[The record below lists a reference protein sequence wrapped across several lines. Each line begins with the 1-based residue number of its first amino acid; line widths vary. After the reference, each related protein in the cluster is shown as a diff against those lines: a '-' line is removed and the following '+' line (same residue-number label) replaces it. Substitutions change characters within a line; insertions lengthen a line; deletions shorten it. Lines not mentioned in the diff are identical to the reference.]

1 MAERVIA
8 METLDALGAIWPLA
22 FTFVT
27 VVVVLAKQHAD
38 TEQLKEKVKILFE
51 LWNNRDK

>member
-1 MAERVIA
+1 MA
-8 METLDALGAIWPLA
+8 MEILDALGAIWPLA

>member
-1 MAERVIA
+1 M
-8 METLDALGAIWPLA
+8 DAIDAIGAIWPLA

-38 TEQLKEKVKILFE
+38 TEQLKEKVKTLFE
-51 LWNNRDK
+51 LFNNMKK